1 MSSSKV
7 LEIDRRAAELPID
20 EQRELMTRIARR
32 VETCDPAGGRPVS
45 LRGLWAGKVPEDF
58 DVDEALRSVRS
69 EWKRKFDDIRCLVN
83 PCS

>member
-7 LEIDRRAAELPID
+7 LEIDRRVAELAIN

-32 VETCDPAGGRPVS
+32 VEMGDPVESGQVVS
-45 LRGLWAGKVPEDF
+45 LRGLWAGKVPDDL

-69 EWKRKFDDIRCLVN
+69 EWKHKFDDVQA
-83 PCS
+83 